1 MGDMIRANEKVEICF
16 NNLSTI
22 LMKGNFQI
30 CLPTF
35 DLETRNPGG
44 VFLLLN
50 SDYISCDSRAKPDLI
65 STTVVLIDL
74 PYRHDRRANTGPYRH
89 DCHANGHFPII
100 AFSMKLPLLCSII
113 SIYRGCQLSNSKSQS
128 SLHNSL

>member
-1 MGDMIRANEKVEICF
+1 MGDMIRAKEKVEICF

-30 CLPTF
+30 CLLTF

-50 SDYISCDSRAKPDLI
+50 SDYSSRDSRAKPGPYR
-65 STTVVLIDL
+65 TTVVPI
-74 PYRHDRRANTGPYRH
+74 NT
-89 DCHANGHFPII
+89 
-100 AFSMKLPLLCSII
+100 L
-113 SIYRGCQLSNSKSQS
+113 
-128 SLHNSL
+128 

>member
-1 MGDMIRANEKVEICF
+1 MIRAKEKVEICF

-30 CLPTF
+30 CLLTF

-50 SDYISCDSRAKPDLI
+50 SDDNSRDSRAKPG
-65 STTVVLIDL
+65 
-74 PYRHDRRANTGPYRH
+74 PYRHDRRADKHSLSARLSCEYRT
-89 DCHANGHFPII
+89 
-100 AFSMKLPLLCSII
+100 
-113 SIYRGCQLSNSKSQS
+113 LSARPSCR
-128 SLHNSL
+128 